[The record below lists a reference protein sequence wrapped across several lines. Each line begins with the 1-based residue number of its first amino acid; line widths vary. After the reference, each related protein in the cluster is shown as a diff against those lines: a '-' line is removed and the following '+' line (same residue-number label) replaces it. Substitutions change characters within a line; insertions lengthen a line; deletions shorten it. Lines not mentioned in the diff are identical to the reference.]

1 MLDVSRRELKYLVSL
16 GNVSSLKRKLSE
28 IMREDDHNGERGYL
42 VRSLYFDS
50 IYDRD
55 FEDKVDGYDNRQ
67 KVRLRVY
74 NFDSQTAK
82 LELKE
87 KSGIAQRKRS
97 LLINRD
103 EAECMIRGDYGFL
116 LEREEEIANK
126 LYTFMVT
133 RCYRPKCIVEYDRIA
148 FCEPVNDMRITF
160 DMNLRAT
167 EAGLQGLFDQN
178 LILYPVCDKSEVTME
193 VKYKEADA
201 AGITY
206 IWWDNGENYRI
217 MDREKYEWTFPE
229 IKDVLIKK

>member
-16 GNVSSLKRKLSE
+16 ADTGSIKKKLSAL
-28 IMREDDHNGERGYL
+28 IREDDHNGENGYL

-50 IYDRD
+50 LLDSD

-87 KSGIAQRKRS
+87 KSGAAQRKRS
-97 LLINRD
+97 LLINRK
-103 EAECMIRGDYGFL
+103 EAESMIRGDYGFL
-116 LEREEEIANK
+116 LEREEEIAHK
-126 LYTFMVT
+126 LYTFMLT
-133 RCYRPKCIVEYDRIA
+133 KCYRPKCIVEYDRMA
-148 FCEPVNDMRITF
+148 FCEPVNDIRITF

-167 EAGLQGLFDQN
+167 EAGLSELFDKN

-193 VKYKEADA
+193 VKY
-201 AGITY
+201 
-206 IWWDNGENYRI
+206 NGFLYTHIKNI
-217 MDREKYEWTFPE
+217 ISQSDKMQVSNSKYVRARMVT
-229 IKDVLIKK
+229 KKGRK